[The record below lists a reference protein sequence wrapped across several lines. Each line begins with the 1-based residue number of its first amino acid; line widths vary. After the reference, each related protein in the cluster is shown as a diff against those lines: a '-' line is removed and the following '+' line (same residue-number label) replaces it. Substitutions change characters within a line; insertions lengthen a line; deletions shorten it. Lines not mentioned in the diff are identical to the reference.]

1 MMFYWVD
8 LDLGLAR
15 TIEGLLGASAGT
27 LAADLN
33 GQEWPIMPP
42 IFTWIYQHVTRNLR

>member
-1 MMFYWVD
+1 MVYLFD

-15 TIEGLLGASAGT
+15 TIEGLLGSTAGS

-33 GQEWPIMPP
+33 GQEWPAMPP
-42 IFTWIYQHVTRNLR
+42 IFTWIYQHVIRDLR

>member
-1 MMFYWVD
+1 MSLLFIQ

-15 TIEGLLGASAGT
+15 TIESLLGSSTGT
-27 LAADLN
+27 LTADLN

-42 IFTWIYQHVTRNLR
+42 IFTWIYQHVNRTFD